1 MQLIINIISKG
12 FRLIPLLIRRLQRLP
27 FWRRRSLGR
36 AGQVGK
42 DIEIQNLD
50 GMINLHDNGIMRV
63 KEEIW
68 VDLGRRRIEL
78 KRRVRERSTYLRLV
92 ICKIVKKLAKLWL
105 MLLRTI
111 YLLASGNSKCNL
123 QNVGSCLRG
132 QSICSHLAIVNLSRI
147 FRCSLIVI
155 ILFSIVV

>member
-50 GMINLHDNGIMRV
+50 GMINLHDNGIMRD
-63 KEEIW
+63 KEEI
-68 VDLGRRRIEL
+68 
-78 KRRVRERSTYLRLV
+78 
-92 ICKIVKKLAKLWL
+92 
-105 MLLRTI
+105 
-111 YLLASGNSKCNL
+111 
-123 QNVGSCLRG
+123 
-132 QSICSHLAIVNLSRI
+132 
-147 FRCSLIVI
+147 
-155 ILFSIVV
+155 